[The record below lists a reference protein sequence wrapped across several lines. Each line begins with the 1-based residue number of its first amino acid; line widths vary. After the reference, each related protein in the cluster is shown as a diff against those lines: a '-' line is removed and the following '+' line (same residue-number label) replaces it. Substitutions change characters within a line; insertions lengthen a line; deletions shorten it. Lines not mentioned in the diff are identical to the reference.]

1 MHTFDNAFHELVQS
15 LKSQVDDIKQDI
27 NIVCEMLH
35 ALTVKQGVLSV
46 ELERMMSLSEA
57 RSTLS
62 VSERISTPEEISVK
76 ETVAESESSLPS
88 INNSENFI
96 NVKFSSITFPD
107 EFSSLQRFLLKYF
120 GDDFSCNEFLNRN
133 DNDYLS
139 LEYFG
144 LSKLDAVKRMQHYLL
159 TMPLQQNT
167 FDSTF
172 PDKETLS
179 EYQLNYALL
188 DEPQRKLVE
197 KVSRVL
203 DIPANQVTVAHIVYD
218 VDESMMRSIV
228 VGQRFEEVYKPMLHN
243 IHDALS
249 EFYCENHEEL
259 KRKITGGNFINYIGT
274 LEFTPLE
281 LSTIISNDLTTYL
294 KNTDERSCFIIC
306 SRFGLDG
313 NQRATLQSIA
323 DSLEEKLTR
332 ERVRQLE
339 NDACAELLGCLSIHP
354 ANIWS
359 NVRNN
364 AGSDISQL
372 YPELSRRF
380 TSLRGF
386 IAFLEMI
393 SDTHK
398 GELDKLLHPECNI
411 QYVNELAAHTKAP
424 FDISDVLS
432 EISERYGYT
441 EQQSCNALQHLV
453 ESKKLLL
460 KNGKVFLTSLSK
472 AEAFVQATLYFPD
485 GAAFRDIHQF
495 ANEQGFCKSLFP
507 LERQD
512 NGVTQA
518 VDEGLVYLSAHGMYR
533 HVCYL
538 ELSEE
543 DIENILESV
552 YQVLMSSISAGVD
565 ALNLRVDVYEKR
577 AFQEDYYIIRHV
589 VREYGLR
596 RAIFFSGKSGAD
608 TVSLEE
614 NFILKGQKE
623 AIVQMFEKSPGPRT
637 RDDLVAV
644 IKSGSRGHASF
655 YINQLMLE
663 NRLVRIDASHYDVPS
678 VAFAEQPVSLIMERA
693 AIVLHRAK
701 RPVEI
706 GIIAEECNA
715 RLHLEFPKAWYL
727 SLLRYFCNKYGK
739 TWYYF
744 HNLVSVTPLNS
755 LSLSS
760 LTKSILEKDSDE
772 NVVFSR
778 LREQV
783 LADETLIRQVIKNIK
798 NQRSAN
804 SLQAVL

>member
-1 MHTFDNAFHELVQS
+1 MFNSAFHELAQN
-15 LKSQVDDIKQDI
+15 LKIQVDDISQGI
-27 NIVCEMLH
+27 NTVSEMLNT
-35 ALTVKQGVLSV
+35 LKIKQGILSSG
-46 ELERMMSLSEA
+46 LESMMALSEHLNSPPTP
-57 RSTLS
+57 RDIQT
-62 VSERISTPEEISVK
+62 ERISVKTEPES
-76 ETVAESESSLPS
+76 PS
-88 INNSENFI
+88 PLENQPTDFTTI
-96 NVKFSSITFPD
+96 KLSSIIFPD
-107 EFSSLQRFLLKYF
+107 DFSSLQRFLIKHF
-120 GDDFSCNEFLNRN
+120 GNDFSCNEFLNKN
-133 DNDYLS
+133 DNDFLS
-139 LEYFG
+139 IEYFG
-144 LSKLDAVKRMQHYLL
+144 LSKLDTVKRMQSYLL
-159 TMPLQQNT
+159 TGPFQQQTLNLP
-167 FDSTF
+167 F

-188 DEPQRKLVE
+188 DESQRKLVE
-197 KVSRVL
+197 KISRVL
-203 DIPANQVTVAHIVYD
+203 EIPANQVTVSHIVYD
-218 VDESMMRSIV
+218 TNKEIMKSIV
-228 VGQRFEEVYKPMLHN
+228 AGQRFEDVYEPMLKR
-243 IHDALS
+243 IHQALS
-249 EFYCENHEEL
+249 EFHCENHEEL
-259 KRKITGGNFINYIGT
+259 KEKITGGKFLNYIGT
-274 LEFTPLE
+274 LEFTPHE

-294 KNTDERSCFIIC
+294 VNTDERSAYIIR

-313 NQRATLQSIA
+313 YQKATLQSIA

-339 NDACAELLGCLSIHP
+339 NDVCAELLGCLSIHP

-364 AGSDISQL
+364 AGPDISQL
-372 YPELSRRF
+372 YPDLSRRF
-380 TSLRGF
+380 TRKQGF

-393 SDTHK
+393 SNTHK
-398 GELDKLLHPECNI
+398 GELDKLLHPECNV
-411 QYVNELAAHTKAP
+411 QYINELAAYTKAP
-424 FDISDVLS
+424 IDISDVLS

-441 EQQSCNALQHLV
+441 EQQAHNALQHLI

-460 KNGKVFLTSLSK
+460 KNQKICLTSLSK
-472 AEAFVQATLYFPD
+472 AEAFAQAALYFPN

-495 ANEQGFCKSLFP
+495 ANDQGFCKSLFP
-507 LERQD
+507 LDRQD
-512 NGVTQA
+512 HGITQA

-543 DIENILESV
+543 EISSILESV
-552 YQVLMSSISAGVD
+552 YLALVSSISVGVD
-565 ALNLRVDVYEKR
+565 TLNLRVDVYEKKS
-577 AFQEDYYIIRHV
+577 FQEDYYIVRHV
-589 VREYGLR
+589 VREYGLQR
-596 RAIFFSGKSGAD
+596 EIFFAGKSGAD

-644 IKSGSRGHASF
+644 IKSGSRGHAAF

-678 VAFAEQPVSLIMERA
+678 IAFADQPVSLIMERA

-706 GIIAEECNA
+706 GVIAEECNT

-727 SLLRYFCNKYGK
+727 SLLRYFYKRYNK

-744 HNLVSVTPLNS
+744 HNLVSEAPLNG

-760 LTKSILEKDSDE
+760 LAKSVLEKYSNE
-772 NVVFSR
+772 NAVFAS
-778 LREQV
+778 LSEQI
-783 LADETLIRQVIKNIK
+783 LADETLIRQAIKNVK
-798 NQRSAN
+798 NQCPAN
-804 SLQAVL
+804 ISQTTLYS